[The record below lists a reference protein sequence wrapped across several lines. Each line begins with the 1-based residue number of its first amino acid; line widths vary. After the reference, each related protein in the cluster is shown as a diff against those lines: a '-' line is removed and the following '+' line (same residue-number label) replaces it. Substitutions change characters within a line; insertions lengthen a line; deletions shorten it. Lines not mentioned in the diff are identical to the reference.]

1 VSGTLLL
8 VPTPIGN
15 LGDMTLRAIDVL
27 KAAPHIV
34 AEDTRHTRKL
44 LTHFEIDGTK
54 LSRLDANALE
64 ADRQRVIDWLRG
76 GEDVAVV
83 TDAGC
88 PAVSDPGA
96 ALVRDAVASG
106 LAVMALPGA
115 SAVTTAVGVSGLVDN
130 AFRFVGFL
138 PRTGQTRAKTIT
150 DIASSEDPCVL
161 FEAPE
166 RMSALLAELAESMPD
181 RPMVVARELSKL
193 HEEILRGTVAELA
206 APEREWLGEITVV
219 LGRWENRRELS
230 EEEIDQKIDEELAT
244 GAHTRK
250 VAEKVAAWS
259 GKPRREIYAR
269 VLDRKK

>member
-1 VSGTLLL
+1 VSGTLVL

-15 LGDMTLRAIDVL
+15 LGDMTLRAIEVL

-88 PAVSDPGA
+88 PAVSDPGT

-106 LAVMALPGA
+106 IAVTALPGA
-115 SAVTTAVGVSGLVDN
+115 SAVTAAVGVSGLVDSS
-130 AFRFVGFL
+130 FQFLGFL
-138 PRTGQTRAKTIT
+138 PRTGQTRAVAVT
-150 DIASSEDPCVL
+150 DIASHEGPCVL
-161 FEAPE
+161 FESPE
-166 RMSALLAELAESMPD
+166 RMNTLLAELSESMPD

-193 HEEILRGTVAELA
+193 HEEILRGTVSELA
-206 APEREWLGEITVV
+206 AAEREWLGEITVV
-219 LGRWENRRELS
+219 LGPWEHRHEAS
-230 EEEIDQKIDEELAT
+230 EEDIDRRIDEELAT
-244 GAHTRK
+244 GAHTRR